1 MKKFFLH
8 ESLFLHRTLS
18 VRSRFLLLA
27 AAVTVV
33 AAAFLPLW
41 QIRLVA
47 PQYQEGLAL
56 HIYTHK
62 LVGGNHGQ
70 DLKEINMLN
79 HYIGMKP
86 LMEEDFIEMRWMP
99 FAFGIFALLS
109 LRAAVVGRMLS
120 VIDLGVLF
128 SYFTF
133 FSLGSFYY
141 RLYTYGHAL
150 DPHAPMT
157 IKPFTPI
164 LLGSQQIA
172 NFVQTSLPEAGGVL
186 FTLFPILIAAA
197 IWYSRKEEL

>member
-1 MKKFFLH
+1 MKRFFQSESFFLRR
-8 ESLFLHRTLS
+8 SLTLP
-18 VRSRFLLLA
+18 SRVLLLA

-33 AAAFLPLW
+33 TAAFLPLW

-47 PQYQEGLAL
+47 PQYQEGLSL

-70 DLKEINMLN
+70 DLREINMLN

-86 LMEEDFIEMRWMP
+86 LVEEDFIEMRWMP
-99 FAFGIFALLS
+99 FAFGIFALLA

-120 VIDLGVLF
+120 LIDLGVLF

-186 FTLFPILIAAA
+186 FTLFPVLVAAA
-197 IWYSRKEEL
+197 IWLSRKEEP

>member
-1 MKKFFLH
+1 MKKFFQR
-8 ESLFLHRTLS
+8 ESIFLHRSLS
-18 VRSRFLLLA
+18 LSSRFLLLA

-47 PQYQEGLAL
+47 PQYEEGLSL
-56 HIYTHK
+56 HIYAHK

-70 DLKEINMLN
+70 DLPEINMLN

-86 LMEEDFIEMRWMP
+86 LVEEDFIEMRWMP
-99 FAFGIFALLS
+99 FAFGAFALLA

-120 VIDLGVLF
+120 VVDLGVSF
-128 SYFTF
+128 TYFTL

-141 RLYTYGHAL
+141 RLYSYGHQL

-157 IKPFTPI
+157 IHPFTPI
-164 LLGSQQIA
+164 LLGSQKIA
-172 NFVQTSLPEAGGVL
+172 NFVQTSLPQAGGVL
-186 FTLFPILIAAA
+186 FTLFPIFIAAA
-197 IWYSRKEEL
+197 LWCSRKEEP

>member
-1 MKKFFLH
+1 MKKFFQR
-8 ESLFLHRTLS
+8 ESLFLHRALS
-18 VRSRFLLLA
+18 LRSRVLLLA

-47 PQYQEGLAL
+47 PQYQEGLSL
-56 HIYTHK
+56 HIYTYK
-62 LVGGNHGQ
+62 LVGGNDGQ
-70 DLKEINMLN
+70 DLPEINMLN

-86 LMEEDFIEMRWMP
+86 LVKEDFIEMKWMP

-120 VIDLGVLF
+120 IIDLGVLF
-128 SYFTF
+128 TYFTF

-141 RLYTYGHAL
+141 RLYTYGHTL
-150 DPHAPMT
+150 DPRAPMT
-157 IKPFTPI
+157 VEPFTPI

-172 NFVQTSLPEAGGVL
+172 NFVQTSLPQAGGVL
-186 FTLFPILIAAA
+186 FTLFPVLIGAA
-197 IWYSRKEEL
+197 IWYSRKEET

>member
-1 MKKFFLH
+1 MKKFFQR
-8 ESLFLHRTLS
+8 ESIFLHRSLS

-47 PQYQEGLAL
+47 PQYEEGLSL
-56 HIYTHK
+56 YIYTHK
-62 LVGGNHGQ
+62 LVGGNQGQ
-70 DLKEINMLN
+70 DLPEINMLN

-86 LMEEDFIEMRWMP
+86 LVKEDFIEMRWMP
-99 FAFGIFALLS
+99 FAFGIFALLA

-120 VIDLGVLF
+120 LIDLGVLF

-141 RLYTYGHAL
+141 RLYTYGHQL

-164 LLGSQQIA
+164 LLGSQKIA
-172 NFVQTSLPEAGGVL
+172 NFVQTSLPQTGGVL

-197 IWYSRKEEL
+197 IWYSRKDEP